1 MSQVSLRGVNPICDI
16 FPNFCVFFSDASPNN
31 YHIIRLYHLA
41 YLINLSKEILL
52 LKNQEISKGR
62 FISLTRKMETF
73 LHLRLNKLF
82 LHEQLALQSVT
93 IRPSTGND
101 SSGQYFRSYFLILFP
116 SVATLSHRGGAWIK
130 ILNLQKLIR
139 APNNLP
145 FETPSAILC
154 PLTNI
159 LNFAGGS
166 MFLLGYQTLGSA
178 FDKIQNGQNDR
189 RGLESGLP

>member
-16 FPNFCVFFSDASPNN
+16 VPNFCVFFSDASPNN

-73 LHLRLNKLF
+73 LHLRLNIPF

-101 SSGQYFRSYFLILFP
+101 SSGQYFHSYFLILFP
-116 SVATLSHRGGAWIK
+116 TVATLSHRGGAWIK

-145 FETPSAILC
+145 FETPSTILC
-154 PLTNI
+154 PPGKYFGFCRWLYVS
-159 LNFAGGS
+159 LR
-166 MFLLGYQTLGSA
+166 LLDPRIS
-178 FDKIQNGQNDR
+178 FW
-189 RGLESGLP
+189 